1 MIPEHKSLTT
11 QELLI
16 SLYSEREHIGEKMKD
31 YPLEADQ
38 SGFAKLHFRV
48 IELEGQI
55 KEILDSIKPIS
66 TSGGIGQ
73 DTLRGIQDPD
83 GRKITRKKK

>member
-1 MIPEHKSLTT
+1 MTSEQKPLTT

-16 SLYSEREHIGEKMKD
+16 FLYSECKRTGEKMKD

-38 SGFAKLHFRV
+38 SGFAKLHFRA

-55 KEILDSIKPIS
+55 NEILDFIKPQS
-66 TSGGIGQ
+66 TSGLIGQ